1 MQLEQYI
8 HALKHKDNNAFEAV
22 YHKTKHAVYAMVL
35 PIVKDRSLAEDA
47 MQITYI
53 KMIENIHSYKP
64 RYKFI
69 NWLLTIAKN
78 TALDI
83 YRQRSKETN
92 LDIQESDDMFID
104 ARASGEKTLEAAQYL
119 DVLTEEEQHIVL
131 LKVVAERKH
140 KDIAKLLN
148 KPVGTIT
155 WMYAEAIKKMRQAGE
170 VTRDET

>member
-1 MQLEQYI
+1 MQLEKYV
-8 HALKHKDNNAFEAV
+8 HALKHKHNDAFEAV
-22 YHKTKHAVYAMVL
+22 YHETKHAVYAMIL

-53 KMIENIHSYKP
+53 KMLENIYAYKP

-83 YRQRSKETN
+83 YRQRQKETN
-92 LDIQESDDMFID
+92 IDIQEADNLFVD
-104 ARASGEKTLEAAQYL
+104 ARVSGEKTMEAAQYL
-119 DVLTEEEQHIVL
+119 EVLTDEEQQIVL
-131 LKVVAERKH
+131 LKVVAQRKH

-148 KPVGTIT
+148 KPLGTIT
-155 WMYAEAIKKMRQAGE
+155 WMYAEALKKMRHAGE
-170 VTRDET
+170 VPRDET